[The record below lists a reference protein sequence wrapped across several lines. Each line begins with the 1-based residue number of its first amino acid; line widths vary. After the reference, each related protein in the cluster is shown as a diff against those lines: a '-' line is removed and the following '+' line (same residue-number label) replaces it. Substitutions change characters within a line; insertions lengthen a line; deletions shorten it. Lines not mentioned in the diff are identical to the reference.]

1 MLVCVSLCVC
11 VCVCVSV
18 HVCVSVCVCV
28 CVRVPVPMCV
38 GFSLCV
44 SLSVFVCI
52 CVAGADP
59 GEGHRGQMTP
69 SKTCQ
74 GSQKLMYW
82 YDSNG
87 FKLSFL
93 YFCKIKTIAITFK
106 NLHLPHPLL
115 HAQGVVHGQWGVNRV
130 VSHLK

>member
-1 MLVCVSLCVC
+1 MI
-11 VCVCVSV
+11 
-18 HVCVSVCVCV
+18 
-28 CVRVPVPMCV
+28 P
-38 GFSLCV
+38 
-44 SLSVFVCI
+44 CI
-52 CVAGADP
+52 HAGADP
-59 GEGHRGQMTP
+59 GEGHRGQMTPP